1 MHNKKSEL
9 KRYCDVLVG
18 AGVFIVMQDS
28 TVVKNTGI
36 NIKKGWIQISSIS
49 LSPLDSIRIHVTLC
63 KPQFSHL

>member
-1 MHNKKSEL
+1 MHNKESEL

-18 AGVFIVMQDS
+18 ADVFIVMQDS
-28 TVVKNTGI
+28 TVVNTGI
-36 NIKKGWIQISSIS
+36 NIKKGWIQISS